1 MSMSEDCNDLNIKQT
16 DVFKREFRFEVFNK
30 HYLRVKKKNRK
41 KTSEYT
47 VDLISLAP
55 ECVNVKTIAWV
66 WLGFALMFVIV
77 ASALLYHLIGNF
89 SLQAFFTFV
98 PLSLLSLLLAAASVA
113 MFLYKSSNKKIFV
126 TNYCRYPLAGVILN
140 NPNTI
145 ECDRFVEAVE
155 QRIQEAHDSYDISED
170 KLKAGELKMLRR
182 LREKGVIS
190 TTQYEQYKN
199 TIFGIT
205 GDTSREDSIS
215 SVRLEKA

>member
-1 MSMSEDCNDLNIKQT
+1 MSMSEECYDINIKQT

-30 HYLRVKKKNRK
+30 HYLRVKKRYRK

-47 VDLISLAP
+47 IDLISLAP
-55 ECVNVKTIAWV
+55 ECINVRTIAWL
-66 WLGFALMFVIV
+66 WFGLGLLFTVV
-77 ASALLYHLIGNF
+77 AGGLVYQLIGNF
-89 SLQAFFTFV
+89 SLQAFITYA

-113 MFLYKSSNKKIFV
+113 MLLYKSSNKKFFV
-126 TNYCRYPLAGVILN
+126 TNYGRYPLAGVMIN
-140 NPNTI
+140 NPNAV

-155 QRIQEAHDSYDISED
+155 QRIQEAHESYDISED
-170 KLKAGELKMLRR
+170 QLKAGELKMLRR

-190 TTQYEQYKN
+190 SVEYEDYKN

-205 GDTSREDSIS
+205 PDQNREDSMS